1 MSNRKRKCTDNFT
14 YIITPSCQKLV
25 NIFRIKFACIRS
37 LQTVK
42 ITIAKETKHYQQIQC
57 SIMHGSMKAKKA
69 EIKNILVNLVG
80 YIIQFNLTKPQSK
93 LAAVSQFS
101 TILLLSKTIFSTSA
115 LETSLSFPTSTT
127 GLLFHLLLL
136 HPFPMI
142 TLPYHIRN
150 RKMKHKVKK
159 VSRQQIQGK
168 FIQEFDISLL
178 NKRL

>member
-14 YIITPSCQKLV
+14 YIITPSCKKLV

-93 LAAVSQFS
+93 LVAVSQFS
-101 TILLLSKTIFSTSA
+101 TILLYRKPY
-115 LETSLSFPTSTT
+115 SLQVLWKQVLVSP
-127 GLLFHLLLL
+127 HLPQDFCFTCFCFI
-136 HPFPMI
+136 PFP
-142 TLPYHIRN
+142 
-150 RKMKHKVKK
+150 
-159 VSRQQIQGK
+159 
-168 FIQEFDISLL
+168 
-178 NKRL
+178 

>member
-93 LAAVSQFS
+93 LVAVSQFC
-101 TILLLSKTIFSTSA
+101 TILLYRKPY
-115 LETSLSFPTSTT
+115 SLQVLWEQVLVSP
-127 GLLFHLLLL
+127 HLPQDFCFTCFCFI
-136 HPFPMI
+136 PFP
-142 TLPYHIRN
+142 
-150 RKMKHKVKK
+150 
-159 VSRQQIQGK
+159 
-168 FIQEFDISLL
+168 
-178 NKRL
+178 